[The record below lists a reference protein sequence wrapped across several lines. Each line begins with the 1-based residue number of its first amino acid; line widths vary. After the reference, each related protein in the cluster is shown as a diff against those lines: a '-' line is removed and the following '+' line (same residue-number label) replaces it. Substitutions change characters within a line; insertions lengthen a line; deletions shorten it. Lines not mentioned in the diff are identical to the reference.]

1 MALSLPT
8 IPTRTDGHVLFA
20 TFSAPPLNLIGPEV
34 VRDLVTLIGEVN
46 GDDGIHVVVF
56 DSADP
61 DFLFP
66 HVDLTKVA
74 EYTAEAGRGAGPG
87 DASLGVLFRRISEL
101 SAITIVKIAGRARG
115 AGSEFALA
123 CDMRFASLERGIF
136 GQPEAGFGAP
146 AGAGA
151 LQHLSRLVGR
161 GRALEI
167 LLSAADYTAE
177 DAERYGWINR
187 ALPDAELDT
196 FVAELASRIASFPI
210 AGLLATK
217 DRVNSATLPDVA
229 EVRADAR
236 LFQQLVVSE
245 AVQSRAG
252 ALFARGFQTR
262 GDVEL
267 NLGRAI
273 GELDPAN

>member
-1 MALSLPT
+1 MELSLPT
-8 IPTRTDGHVLFA
+8 IPTRTKGHVLYA

-34 VRDLVTLIGEVN
+34 VRDLVQLITAVD
-46 GDDGIHVVVF
+46 GDDEVRVVVF

-74 EYTAEAGRGAGPG
+74 EYTAEAGKGAGPD
-87 DASLGVLFRRISEL
+87 DASLGMLFRRVSEL
-101 SAITIVKIAGRARG
+101 SAITVVKVTGRVRG

-123 CDMRFASLERGIF
+123 CDLRYASLERGIF
-136 GQPEAGFGAP
+136 GQPEVGMGAP
-146 AGAGA
+146 PGAGA
-151 LQHLSRLVGR
+151 LQHLARLVGR

-167 LLSAADYTAE
+167 LLSSADYTAAE
-177 DAERYGWINR
+177 AERYGWINR
-187 ALPDAELDT
+187 ALPDAELDA
-196 FVAELASRIASFPI
+196 FVDGLAARIASFPTG
-210 AGLLATK
+210 ALLAAK
-217 DRVNSATLPDVA
+217 ERVNAVTLPDVA

-236 LFQQLVVSE
+236 LFQRFVASDALR
-245 AVQSRAG
+245 SRART
-252 ALFARGFQTR
+252 LFDRGFQTR

>member
-1 MALSLPT
+1 MELSLPT
-8 IPTRTDGHVLFA
+8 IPTRAEGHVLYA
-20 TFSAPPLNLIGPEV
+20 TFSAPPLNLIGPEL
-34 VRDLVTLIGEVN
+34 VRDLVQLITAVN
-46 GDDGIHVVVF
+46 STDGIRVVVF

-74 EYTAEAGRGAGPG
+74 EYTAEAGKGAGPG
-87 DASLGVLFRRISEL
+87 DASLGMLFRRVSEL
-101 SAITIVKIAGRARG
+101 TAITIVKIAGRVRG

-123 CDMRFASLERGIF
+123 CDLRFASLERGIL
-136 GQPEAGFGAP
+136 GQPEVGIGTP
-146 AGAGA
+146 PGAGA
-151 LQHLSRLVGR
+151 MQHLTRLVGR

-167 LLSAADYTAE
+167 LLSAADYDAAT
-177 DAERYGWINR
+177 AERYGWINR
-187 ALPDAELDT
+187 ALPDAELDD
-196 FVAELASRIASFPI
+196 FVSDLATRIGSFP
-210 AGLLATK
+210 AEALLATK
-217 DRVNSATLPDVA
+217 GRVNAVALPDVA

-245 AVQSRAG
+245 AVQDRART
-252 ALFARGFQTR
+252 LFARGFQTR

-273 GELDPAN
+273 GELDPVQ